1 MAPSVALAAPALEQS
16 DVFVSGIDGYHTYRI
31 PALATSK
38 KGTVLAFCEGR
49 KNSGSDS
56 GQVDLLLKRSTDG
69 GLTWRSQQIV
79 WADGTNTCGNPTAV
93 VDQVTGD
100 IWLLMT
106 WNCGADSERAID
118 AGKGID
124 TRRVF
129 ITYSSDDGVTWAAPC
144 EITQQVK
151 QPQWRWYATGPGNGI
166 QLTRG
171 RYAGRLVI
179 PANHT
184 DHTAASR
191 HPSHSHVIYSDD
203 HGRTWHLGGV
213 EEEMTNES
221 AVLECADGSL
231 LQNMR
236 SYHGKHLRA
245 VATSSDGGLNWSPVK
260 LDPALIEPVCQA
272 SLLRYSWPESG
283 KPGIVLFS
291 NPASTRRENLTVRLS
306 YDDGATWPVS
316 RVLNP
321 GPAAYS
327 SMAVLPDQKLGCLY
341 ECGTK
346 APYEKIVL
354 ARFPVA
360 WVLNRAQ

>member
-260 LDPALIEPVCQA
+260 LDPALIELVCQA